1 MNSLDTIEKVRERE
15 WGKQVI
21 VGRQS
26 VIAKWQ
32 TEKKFKFHD
41 AMNDEDDDGKLR
53 SEVQN

>member
-15 WGKQVI
+15 WGEQVI